1 MIGYKKK
8 YGENIILVL
17 HLFQKKKKVKN
28 TMIYYKKWKLKQEEN
43 LNPRSKSAELSK
55 KKKKQRLK
63 SKLHYLNLIEIYFSL
78 LTLLLL
84 NWVL

>member
-17 HLFQKKKKVKN
+17 HLFQKKKVKN
-28 TMIYYKKWKLKQEEN
+28 TMIYYKKRKLKQEEN
-43 LNPRSKSAELSK
+43 LNPRSKLAELSK
-55 KKKKQRLK
+55 KKKKRLK

-78 LTLLLL
+78 LTLLSL
-84 NWVL
+84 N

>member
-1 MIGYKKK
+1 MAK
-8 YGENIILVL
+8 ILSWSYIY
-17 HLFQKKKKVKN
+17 FKKKKVKN
-28 TMIYYKKWKLKQEEN
+28 TMIYYKKRKLKQEEN
-43 LNPRSKSAELSK
+43 LNPRSKLAELSK

-84 NWVL
+84 N

>member
-28 TMIYYKKWKLKQEEN
+28 TMIYYRKEN
-43 LNPRSKSAELSK
+43 
-55 KKKKQRLK
+55 
-63 SKLHYLNLIEIYFSL
+63 
-78 LTLLLL
+78 
-84 NWVL
+84 